1 MGSGRGGLG
10 LGHYF
15 DLSGFLGLM
24 VGVTGGCWRR
34 GGLGV
39 GGFLFWWRCRGGWLV
54 GWLGGVGGVGVWLK
68 GG

>member
-39 GGFLFWWRCRGGWLV
+39 GGVFFFGGGAEV
-54 GWLGGVGGVGVWLK
+54 GGWLGGWVGWVELGFG
-68 GG
+68 